1 MSICDD
7 TCVFKIP
14 ENSSRVKG
22 PQERIEVHQYFNLW
36 YTKLQQ
42 NRVIQ
47 LMSDILHQTSLID
60 QLPTNNWI
68 KKLRFSMINWVG
80 VVFLFATP
88 HPFNSPSFLS
98 TFHQKTCF
106 LSNTPYFH
114 PPPLQKTN
122 KTPGKPPAKE
132 TKAGTFTHGPPAG
145 DLVKTLG
152 RGVPTFPL
160 QPTWICPVRR

>member
-114 PPPLQKTN
+114 PPPSKN
-122 KTPGKPPAKE
+122 KQNARETPGKRDQGRDFHTRSTCFSWSGENSRKRSRNFPPP
-132 TKAGTFTHGPPAG
+132 THL
-145 DLVKTLG
+145 DMS
-152 RGVPTFPL
+152 R
-160 QPTWICPVRR
+160 